1 MADQNDGDGVVV
13 VPVVPVIANAGG
25 TFKAPQTWDKSRP
38 SFKTDDHEDLLDF
51 VEEVAEIARLSNIT
65 DEQEKKILFTKYLP
79 FTKRNYWRSL
89 AIYNAGTYDEFL
101 KEIFKSYP
109 EVQVETD
116 GSMDSL
122 TKICK
127 KNREISINDEGKLRR
142 FGIEFLTIAQKL
154 MGGRSLLTNLE
165 ACKRYLDTLE
175 ETFSATLRLTV
186 SSTALLKSSMAPALL
201 PGQVAPA
208 ANRKGDPIDIIDL
221 ISMAETMASTQ
232 DETSP
237 VSAGT
242 EITRRSSFPLVKA
255 EKSDARLDE
264 MQEHMLY
271 LKDAFIANQKHV
283 NQQFSAT
290 ADSLKSLAQAMVT
303 STREARD
310 RPPHED
316 LPKGNQ
322 GTGSNSNERAVVR
335 DGGNSR
341 SPEGGCYYCDGTG
354 HFSRDCMFKEDHI
367 SKGMLS
373 IENGKTKLGDG
384 NFIPRGAGAQ
394 RLRVE
399 EYWRNKASGQNWFA
413 QTPGVQQ
420 AFYQDDDEK
429 PLEFAETA
437 RDEIRTLRVK
447 LARAQQAGSSSLA
460 NSQNPVQPVFM
471 ASVQPGQG
479 QNQQFDSN
487 QALQAFLLKGIQ
499 SIAETTG
506 LFDQLALTRANA
518 KSGSS
523 GSNL

>member
-1 MADQNDGDGVVV
+1 
-13 VPVVPVIANAGG
+13 
-25 TFKAPQTWDKSRP
+25 
-38 SFKTDDHEDLLDF
+38 
-51 VEEVAEIARLSNIT
+51 
-65 DEQEKKILFTKYLP
+65 
-79 FTKRNYWRSL
+79 
-89 AIYNAGTYDEFL
+89 
-101 KEIFKSYP
+101 
-109 EVQVETD
+109 
-116 GSMDSL
+116 
-122 TKICK
+122 
-127 KNREISINDEGKLRR
+127 
-142 FGIEFLTIAQKL
+142 
-154 MGGRSLLTNLE
+154 
-165 ACKRYLDTLE
+165 
-175 ETFSATLRLTV
+175 
-186 SSTALLKSSMAPALL
+186 
-201 PGQVAPA
+201 
-208 ANRKGDPIDIIDL
+208 
-221 ISMAETMASTQ
+221 
-232 DETSP
+232 
-237 VSAGT
+237 
-242 EITRRSSFPLVKA
+242 
-255 EKSDARLDE
+255 
-264 MQEHMLY
+264 
-271 LKDAFIANQKHV
+271 
-283 NQQFSAT
+283 
-290 ADSLKSLAQAMVT
+290 
-303 STREARD
+303 
-310 RPPHED
+310 
-316 LPKGNQ
+316 
-322 GTGSNSNERAVVR
+322 
-335 DGGNSR
+335 
-341 SPEGGCYYCDGTG
+341 
-354 HFSRDCMFKEDHI
+354 MFKEDHI